1 MNYPFIEVPKILSIT
16 NGDASTTVSMGSNI
30 TIIVEISADPKPTAS
45 WTLNGGDLAAM
56 TTVSLK

>member
-1 MNYPFIEVPKILSIT
+1 VGPKMLSIT
-16 NGDASTTVSMGSNI
+16 NGNPSTTVSPGSNI
-30 TIIVEISADPKPTAS
+30 TITVDVSADPKPTAS